1 MPLPR
6 TLAALFAA
14 LAVTACAS
22 GGSAPATQAAAVLR
36 IADKGEPD
44 TLNPLLSQQD
54 LSYMIS
60 SLVFSYLVV
69 ADARGRLAGDLA
81 TEVPSL
87 ANGGISAD
95 GRTYTYHLRRGVRW
109 HDGTPLTARD
119 VRFSWQAVMN
129 PRNDLF
135 GRQGYEEVTSID
147 TPDDHTAVVH
157 LRRRFPPFLTDFFT
171 SLQEG
176 AKAIVPQHVLGRYRS
191 LNDVPFNAA
200 PVGSGPY
207 AFVSW
212 RRGQQLVLAAND
224 AYYGGR
230 PQIRRIELSFVPSD
244 ATILTEL
251 RTGAIDMIAIPSPEL
266 IDQYRAVAGVRT
278 TLRPWNY
285 LQVLLLNNGRPGL
298 ADPAVRRAL
307 VQPSTSTPSSRRSR
321 TASASART
329 TSSRR
334 VRLGYS
340 RIPPYPYD
348 PQAARR
354 TLDAAGWRL
363 GPDGVRRRGST
374 ALAFDF
380 AYTAGTT
387 VGRALAVQ
395 VQQMLAA
402 AGFAITI
409 KPYAYNTI
417 YAYDGPIV
425 THRYDIALSG
435 FTMQVDPDQSVY
447 LTCGALRP
455 HGENDDQYCD
465 PAVDAGERAGLA
477 TDDTAQRARIYA
489 SVSRRLARHRAVRPA
504 LSAAQDRR
512 RDRPA
517 RGLRSAADGRGV
529 GRGAALAAAAGA
541 VRLNV

>member
-135 GRQGYEEVTSID
+135 GRQGYEEVTAID
-147 TPDDHTAVVH
+147 APDDRTAVVH

-212 RRGQQLVLAAND
+212 RRGQRLVLAAND

-307 VQPSTSTPSSRRSR
+307 VRAIDVDAIIAKVTHGVGERAYDILAPGT
-321 TASASART
+321 
-329 TSSRR
+329 
-334 VRLGYS
+334 LGYS

-387 VGRALAVQ
+387 TGRALAVQ

-435 FTMQVDPDQSVY
+435 FTMQFDPDQSVY

-477 TDDTAQRARIYA
+477 TDDAAQRARIYA
-489 SVSRRLARHRAVRPA
+489 SVSRRLHDTVPYVPLYLQRRIVVATGRLEGYDPPPTVGAWGGAQRWRLRPG
-504 LSAAQDRR
+504 
-512 RDRPA
+512 P
-517 RGLRSAADGRGV
+517 
-529 GRGAALAAAAGA
+529 
-541 VRLNV
+541 